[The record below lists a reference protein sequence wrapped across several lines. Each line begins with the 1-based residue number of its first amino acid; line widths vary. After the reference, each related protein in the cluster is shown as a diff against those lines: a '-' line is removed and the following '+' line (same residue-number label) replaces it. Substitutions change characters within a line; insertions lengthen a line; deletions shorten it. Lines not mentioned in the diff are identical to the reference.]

1 MKKYDHLIHT
11 IYIVMSAFLL
21 FGILWAI
28 FFFKG
33 PTLREELVENNASLA
48 DGWTLADGS
57 AADLL
62 HLQNLAGTEPYQ
74 ENSVYYTLPEKE
86 TWGNASLCF
95 RSKNIYYSVY
105 VDGELRYTPYVEENA
120 VYANSLGTRWNFIPL
135 LADDAGKVVEIRF
148 MTVYDNATACI
159 DHVVLGL
166 AGGQIMNIIAEKAV
180 AVITAGLIILLG
192 IFLMIM
198 DIPVNTLNNKNHEL
212 LYLGEF
218 ALVIGFWCL
227 AETNIIQFIS
237 GDSRMIQL
245 MSCGLLSLFP
255 IPLMLYLN
263 AAFELKR
270 SWILGCVCGISI
282 LQYLVCTILHF
293 TGVLDIHETLTM
305 VHVVVILSAAVV
317 AASILRN
324 SLNFRGEQKKTLYQ
338 FLRGSGLVI
347 VSVTSIIDVIRYYQR
362 TGGDNA
368 QFMRIGL
375 FLFIACFGGSSMEK
389 TIEAVRKGSHMDFV
403 SQLAYMDGLTGIG
416 NRTAFQ
422 EKMEELENK
431 KQELKNVGIVIFDVN
446 NLKKVNDVLGH
457 NEGDQ
462 MIRKSAEVIKNTFYE
477 ERGECYR
484 IGGDEFVV
492 ILLGDRIAERCDN
505 AIRNMHREL
514 DAYNMEGDKKYDL
527 NIAGGYAVYNEDGQE
542 MTLMEIF
549 ESADSNMYE
558 NKKKMKNNSCVSA
571 SQMV

>member
-1 MKKYDHLIHT
+1 MKKYDHLIQK
-11 IYIVMSAFLL
+11 IYIVMFSFLL

-28 FFFKG
+28 FMYKG
-33 PTLREELVENNASLA
+33 PTLREELTENNVSLA
-48 DGWTLADGS
+48 EGWTLADGS
-57 AADLL
+57 EADIA
-62 HLQNLAGTEPYQ
+62 HLQNIAGTEPYH
-74 ENSVYYTLPEKE
+74 ENSIYHVLPEKE
-86 TWGNASLCF
+86 VGENASLCF

-105 VDGELRYTPYVEENA
+105 IDGVLRYTPYVEENA
-120 VYANSLGTRWNFIPL
+120 VYADSLGTRWNFIPL
-135 LADDAGKVVEIRF
+135 LAEDAGKVVEIRF
-148 MTVYDNATACI
+148 MTVYDSATACI

-166 AGGQIMNIIAEKAV
+166 AGGQIMDIIAEKAV

-192 IFLMIM
+192 LFLIVM

-227 AETNIIQFIS
+227 AETNMLQFLS

-270 SWILGCVCGISI
+270 TWILGCVCGLSV
-282 LQYLVCTILHF
+282 LQYLICTILHF
-293 TGVLDIHETLTM
+293 TGILDIHETLTL
-305 VHVVVILSAAVV
+305 VHIVVILSAAVV
-317 AASILRN
+317 AASIFKN
-324 SLNFRGEQKKTLYQ
+324 SLNFRGEQRKTLYQ
-338 FLRGSGLVI
+338 LLRGSGLII

-362 TGGDNA
+362 SGGDNA

-389 TIEAVRKGSHMDFV
+389 TIEAVRKGAHMDFV

-422 EKMEELENK
+422 EKIEELESRK
-431 KQELKNVGIVIFDVN
+431 SEIQSVGIAIFDVN

-457 NEGDQ
+457 NEGDR
-462 MIRKSAEVIKNTFYE
+462 MIRKSAEIIKNVFYE

-484 IGGDEFVV
+484 IGGDEFVA
-492 ILLGDRIAERCDN
+492 ILMGEQIAGRCDN
-505 AIRNMHREL
+505 ALENMNREL
-514 DAYNMEGDKKYDL
+514 DIYNADADRKYDL
-527 NIAGGYAVYNEDGQE
+527 SIASGYAVYDEDSKD
-542 MTLMEIF
+542 MALMDIF
-549 ESADSNMYE
+549 EAADARMYE